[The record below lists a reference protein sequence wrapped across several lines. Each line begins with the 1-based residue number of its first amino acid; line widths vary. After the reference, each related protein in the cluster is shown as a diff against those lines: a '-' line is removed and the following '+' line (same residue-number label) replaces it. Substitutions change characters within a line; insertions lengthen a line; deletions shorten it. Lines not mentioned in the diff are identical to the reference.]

1 MALKL
6 SSSSRFGASPSVRL
20 GLQHIGIIRKSDRQS
35 PPSPAR
41 YARPVRS
48 DPDSRSMTT
57 SSYPAASRRDLLDS
71 VHAALPLLPS
81 QHTGRLASHIYAVL
95 EAAGSDPAVPS
106 LPSRHVTFPLEAH
119 VNISS
124 RRDHPCLQESVPDN
138 PWQTHLP
145 SIRGRGTHGVGKMNI
160 DEGCQP
166 RSRPHSAIAPR
177 DVVQAGISSSQQGQ
191 HWAWL
196 DQQQSWL
203 DWAEISF
210 EKAADSSS
218 DESGDEINRNLAL
231 SKADQPMP
239 DLESTA
245 YSEDL
250 AQARYQWGSDPAFT
264 ANNFIPP
271 AAQLSETEITSIWNE
286 YVISSLKPV
295 NALSANP
302 PANHPLI
309 VGNHDLDIDDVESA
323 SSRISGSL
331 PSPVADTNR
340 PRNPE
345 NVNSSVTTGKRQP
358 LQPFRGGRKRPMPP
372 RVRPWLEQFSMYT

>member
-1 MALKL
+1 
-6 SSSSRFGASPSVRL
+6 
-20 GLQHIGIIRKSDRQS
+20 
-35 PPSPAR
+35 
-41 YARPVRS
+41 
-48 DPDSRSMTT
+48 MTT
-57 SSYPAASRRDLLDS
+57 SSHPAASRRDLLDS
-71 VHAALPLLPS
+71 VHVALPVLPS
-81 QHTGRLASHIYAVL
+81 QHTGRLTSHIYAVL
-95 EAAGSDPAVPS
+95 EAAGTDPAVPS
-106 LPSRHVTFPLEAH
+106 LPSNHVTFPLEAH

-124 RRDHPCLQESVPDN
+124 RRGHPRLQESVPDN
-138 PWQTHLP
+138 PWQTPLP
-145 SIRGRGTHGVGKMNI
+145 SIRGRGTNGVGKMNI

-166 RSRPHSAIAPR
+166 RSQPRSAIVPR
-177 DVVQAGISSSQQGQ
+177 DVVQAEISSSQQG

-210 EKAADSSS
+210 EKATDSAS

-250 AQARYQWGSDPAFT
+250 AQARCQWGSDPAFT

-271 AAQLSETEITSIWNE
+271 ATQLSETEVTSIWNE
-286 YVISSLKPV
+286 YVIASLKPVV

-331 PSPVADTNR
+331 PIPFAADTNR

-345 NVNSSVTTGKRQP
+345 NVNSSVTTGKRP
-358 LQPFRGGRKRPMPP
+358 PPPPFRGGRKRPMPP

>member
-1 MALKL
+1 M
-6 SSSSRFGASPSVRL
+6 
-20 GLQHIGIIRKSDRQS
+20 
-35 PPSPAR
+35 
-41 YARPVRS
+41 
-48 DPDSRSMTT
+48 
-57 SSYPAASRRDLLDS
+57 LDT
-71 VHAALPLLPS
+71 VHVALPVLPS
-81 QHTGRLASHIYAVL
+81 QHTGRLASHIYAML

-106 LPSRHVTFPLEAH
+106 LPSHHVTFPLEAH

-124 RRDHPCLQESVPDN
+124 RRGHPRWQESVPVN

-160 DEGCQP
+160 DEGGQP
-166 RSRPHSAIAPR
+166 RSRPRSAIDPR
-177 DVVQAGISSSQQGQ
+177 DVVQAEISSSQQG
-191 HWAWL
+191 HLAWL

-210 EKAADSSS
+210 EKATDSSS
-218 DESGDEINRNLAL
+218 DESGDEINRNQAL

-239 DLESTA
+239 DLDSTA

-250 AQARYQWGSDPAFT
+250 AETRCQWGSDPAFT

-271 AAQLSETEITSIWNE
+271 AAQLSETEVTSIWNE
-286 YVISSLKPV
+286 YAIASLKPVV
-295 NALSANP
+295 NALSANL

-309 VGNHDLDIDDVESA
+309 VGNHDLDIDLCDVESA

-331 PSPVADTNR
+331 PSPYADTNR

-358 LQPFRGGRKRPMPP
+358 LRPFRGGRKRPMPP